1 MINVNVSDTIT
12 NYLGIVKV
20 YHIGIDP
27 HLVLDLSLDYFN
39 LPNSATAKGPKD
51 DPFVLHKK

>member
-39 LPNSATAKGPKD
+39 LPNTATAKGPKD
-51 DPFVLHKK
+51 DPFVLH